1 MKPFQDYQVF
11 QIAHQLTL
19 DVHARTLQFP
29 RHELFALTS
38 QMRRA
43 ASSIPMNIAEGSVKS
58 EREFRQALR
67 VSLGS
72 AAELEYQF
80 MLARDLGYLPQDEYA
95 EFTGRA
101 TQIRKM
107 LTAFIRT
114 IDRSLGAEK
123 SQRLTT
129 ND

>member
-1 MKPFQDYQVF
+1 MKPFQNYKVF
-11 QIAHQLTL
+11 Q
-19 DVHARTLQFP
+19 DSHAFNMRVYETTRSFP
-29 RHELFALTS
+29 KHELFGLTS

-58 EREFRQALR
+58 GREFRQSLKVA
-67 VSLGS
+67 LGS

-80 MLARDLGYLPQDEYA
+80 LMARDLGYLPLEHHHDLTDA
-95 EFTGRA
+95 VV
-101 TQIRKM
+101 QIRKM

-114 IDRSLGAEK
+114 IDHGPARA
-123 SQRLTT
+123 